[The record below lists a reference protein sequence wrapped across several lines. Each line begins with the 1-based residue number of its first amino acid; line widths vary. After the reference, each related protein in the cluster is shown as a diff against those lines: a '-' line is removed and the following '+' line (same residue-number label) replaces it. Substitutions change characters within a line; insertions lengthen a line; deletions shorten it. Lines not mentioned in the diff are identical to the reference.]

1 MGIHRPLRA
10 EAAPSRSGQATELLR
25 RGENRVNEAHRP
37 QSVITSK
44 APPDLINPFIER
56 IKSGMEALVVK
67 QCLYPPAQ
75 LEEDIGEA
83 IPT

>member
-1 MGIHRPLRA
+1 
-10 EAAPSRSGQATELLR
+10 
-25 RGENRVNEAHRP
+25 VNEAHRP

-67 QCLYPPAQ
+67 LKYIANHYQSKKPVVTL
-75 LEEDIGEA
+75 
-83 IPT
+83 